1 MLYTVLIERLAH
13 KLKSFRD
20 LERLIQSIVRF
31 LSEGAVEVRNQ
42 AKFGILTLQ
51 RVCSTQRELDGIL
64 LKARLNEN
72 QMEKVRKV
80 LASEDFE
87 SLSNY
92 ANTRYGASMRS
103 SPLGGARHTQYGVA
117 ESNAI
122 PRGKNAAASGSDG
135 FYRHNNMQQT
145 FLSSGVVANRDRSGA
160 RGGSSGHVGTNGI
173 GNPATKYSAA
183 SGD

>member
-1 MLYTVLIERLAH
+1 
-13 KLKSFRD
+13 
-20 LERLIQSIVRF
+20 
-31 LSEGAVEVRNQ
+31 
-42 AKFGILTLQ
+42 
-51 RVCSTQRELDGIL
+51 
-64 LKARLNEN
+64 
-72 QMEKVRKV
+72 MEKVRKV

-103 SPLGGARHTQYGVA
+103 SPLGGARHTQYGVV
-117 ESNAI
+117 ETNAI

-145 FLSSGVVANRDRSGA
+145 FLSSGVPTNNRDRSGA

-173 GNPATKYSAA
+173 GNPPTKYSAA